1 MGAFP
6 AVRPGARPVA
16 EDDPSAPIIR
26 LKGPRFSAS
35 EWRHVALVWEGFD
48 TGGNTARAAF
58 YVDGKPVGELKDRE
72 IAMEWDLD
80 QTGIYIAVGYIGL
93 LDEFAVFNRAL
104 TAEEVTLLFQRPGL
118 LANR

>member
-1 MGAFP
+1 MLPNNFDARGQ
-6 AVRPGARPVA
+6 RPWSERADLRLLASGRFGWLRGPPFVICSPFRAR
-16 EDDPSAPIIR
+16 
-26 LKGPRFSAS
+26 
-35 EWRHVALVWEGFD
+35 
-48 TGGNTARAAF
+48 
-58 YVDGKPVGELKDRE
+58 ELKDRE

-118 LANR
+118 LYWRTAHSL